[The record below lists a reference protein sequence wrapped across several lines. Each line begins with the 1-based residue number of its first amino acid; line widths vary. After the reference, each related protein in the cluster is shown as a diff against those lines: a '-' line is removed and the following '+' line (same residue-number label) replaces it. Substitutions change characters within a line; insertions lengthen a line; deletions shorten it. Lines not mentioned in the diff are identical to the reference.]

1 MGELFLYVDIDP
13 DFIKLSTPMEKSLS
27 PERTYRNYEFV
38 RDMALIYRR
47 ARLPMRRLEVA
58 PCSRKDPREALV
70 QQCVLCLVLKGL
82 EPNFVLLA
90 NKTHIGWRC
99 DSGMFQYPRL
109 QVASLVNCRGFP
121 ATILRRENTALQC
134 GVTVVSGIIA
144 TTKRH
149 ERDVEVVLQH
159 LRPAS

>member
-70 QQCVLCLVLKGL
+70 QQSEKM
-82 EPNFVLLA
+82 
-90 NKTHIGWRC
+90 R
-99 DSGMFQYPRL
+99 S
-109 QVASLVNCRGFP
+109 
-121 ATILRRENTALQC
+121 
-134 GVTVVSGIIA
+134 VSGA
-144 TTKRH
+144 QGSEQNAYWMDMR
-149 ERDVEVVLQH
+149 
-159 LRPAS
+159 

>member
-1 MGELFLYVDIDP
+1 
-13 DFIKLSTPMEKSLS
+13 MEKSLS

-38 RDMALIYRR
+38 RDMAFMYRKGPGSQCEGLKLLR
-47 ARLPMRRLEVA
+47 VVGKPHAFKV
-58 PCSRKDPREALV
+58 RK
-70 QQCVLCLVLKGL
+70 CVLFLVLKGL
-82 EPNFVLLA
+82 EPTFVLLA